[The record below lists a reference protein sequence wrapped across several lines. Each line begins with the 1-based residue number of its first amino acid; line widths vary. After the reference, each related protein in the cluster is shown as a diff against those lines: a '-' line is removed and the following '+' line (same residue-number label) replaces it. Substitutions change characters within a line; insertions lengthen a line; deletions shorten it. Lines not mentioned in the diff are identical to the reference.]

1 MKNTAAVRRSSAR
14 PNLGFL
20 MRHARGCVAAVAAVA
35 SIVWLGAC
43 EGRPLNPQP
52 DADTTSC
59 ANVGCAAPPLCS
71 AGCQA
76 TCGCCSCTPG
86 ERSGDLVCTSA
97 GCYAPVP
104 VADAGADSGTDAVA
118 IVCSLP
124 FEVGPCDALFPVY
137 AYVNGACVARTY
149 GGCQGNGN
157 RFNTLEE
164 CMATCEGRPVPN
176 GCPAGRIAKEICLAC
191 GPAGGCSQ
199 SQTVCALACDADA
212 GAAACSP
219 SLPACS
225 QGVCQYAF
233 CH

>member
-1 MKNTAAVRRSSAR
+1 MMNTDAVRRSSAR
-14 PNLGFL
+14 FNLGFL
-20 MRHARGCVAAVAAVA
+20 MRQARGRAAAVAAVA
-35 SIVWLGAC
+35 GLVWLGAC
-43 EGRPLNPQP
+43 ESRPLNPSPSP

-97 GCYAPVP
+97 GCYAPVQ
-104 VADAGADSGTDAVA
+104 VADAGTDAGA

-149 GGCQGNGN
+149 GGCEGNGN
-157 RFNTLEE
+157 RFNTVEE

-176 GCPAGRIAKEICLAC
+176 GCPAGRIAKEICLGC
-191 GPAGGCSQ
+191 GPAGGCSK
-199 SQTVCALACDADA
+199 SQTVCALVCDVDV
-212 GAAACSP
+212 GTDACSM
-219 SLPACS
+219 SLLVCS